1 MSGLIAIAIVELGSL
16 DEGGSH
22 RDYLQASAGDP
33 PTYSHHLSIRL
44 HLVAQDIQRSH
55 HHHLFIGLLRCGPST
70 QLLKNVTPLS
80 DLLLEESRLVGV
92 E

>member
-33 PTYSHHLSIRL
+33 PTYSHHLSI
-44 HLVAQDIQRSH
+44 
-55 HHHLFIGLLRCGPST
+55 
-70 QLLKNVTPLS
+70 
-80 DLLLEESRLVGV
+80 
-92 E
+92 